1 MGALT
6 SFTSG
11 NVRVHS
17 QQRGALASSRPSPAL
32 TMVQTGAAQWTL
44 AWLWLGLP
52 DLILCRA
59 QAGTAERRSAG
70 FGVVPPLQCP
80 WETCSYNG
88 SCQDLQTR
96 HNGRMVRAWSSGLES
111 ACGHWGCVLELR
123 VKLSA
128 RAVERCAVWPCWG
141 CEVGVPQP
149 LLSAAL
155 WPFLLHASYTAC
167 AEGSTRAGEATGFA
181 CRQKTFSSWKR

>member
-1 MGALT
+1 M
-6 SFTSG
+6 
-11 NVRVHS
+11 
-17 QQRGALASSRPSPAL
+17 
-32 TMVQTGAAQWTL
+32 
-44 AWLWLGLP
+44 LGLE
-52 DLILCRA
+52 LCLLCSAPGKPAVTVGAVRTYKL
-59 QAGTAERRSAG
+59 GTMAEWSE
-70 FGVVPPLQCP
+70 P
-80 WETCSYNG
+80 
-88 SCQDLQTR
+88 
-96 HNGRMVRAWSSGLES
+96 WSSGLES

-141 CEVGVPQP
+141 CEVGVLQP

-155 WPFLLHASYTAC
+155 WLFLLHAGYTAC